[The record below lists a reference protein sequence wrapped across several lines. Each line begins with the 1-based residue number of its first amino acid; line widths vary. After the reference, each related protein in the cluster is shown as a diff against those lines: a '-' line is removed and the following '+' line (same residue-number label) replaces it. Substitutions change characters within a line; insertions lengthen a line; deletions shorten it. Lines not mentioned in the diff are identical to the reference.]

1 VLQAHGAG
9 LWKERNATVSFL
21 LSDHDSPGSF
31 ACNKE
36 FVGCQFTR
44 SAVGS
49 SGRAAADVGSG
60 NSHTVW
66 LSMVGIVGHT
76 LATCFTSR
84 QQFRPEN
91 LIFFPLS
98 C

>member
-9 LWKERNATVSFL
+9 LWEERNATIPLL
-21 LSDHDSPGSF
+21 LSDHNGPGSF
-31 ACNKE
+31 GCNQE
-36 FVGCQFTR
+36 FVGCQFAT

-49 SGRAAADVGSG
+49 CGRAAADVGSG
-60 NSHTVW
+60 NSNGVW
-66 LSMVGIVGHT
+66 LSMVGIRYT

-84 QQFRPEN
+84 QRFRSEN